1 MSSRTADA
9 VVDVCLT
16 FLAASGLAS
25 NTLVLVVFYRCPAL
39 RSPSN
44 RFVGSLVLA
53 DLVSSTVLAPTL
65 ISTRVSLV
73 SLAAGVGTLVATASV
88 FSVVAIAVDRYS
100 AVLSPLHYAMT
111 VTRRRSLAVIALVW
125 SMSMALASPHLLMPC
140 ENPLF
145 WLSHSLILLF
155 IGFTFPL
162 IALVLI
168 YARMYAAAHRNSV
181 RTRRHSVSGC
191 GAELDAWRRTS
202 NATFSALLFREEGR
216 AVKTA
221 VMVIA
226 SFLFCW
232 TPFFVSSTSQAWGS
246 VTLPPALVGIC
257 ALSASSLNPFVY
269 VFRNES
275 VRKEAGRVVCWWRV
289 SGGSACPTGALSPMT
304 GGAPPPPLLRHQP
317 SSHCDSMSVQS
328 FQMSTADCPH
338 NDQQP
343 PPADFVA
350 TYNPVHGDTLRYE
363 SVTFRLAQR
372 RCGTCVRQNSDSSS
386 GSGHPLLTPLPRRQR
401 PSSEPSTPRH
411 LNNNDADADDRAPVV
426 FKLESGGGDNSRP
439 GNTIKTVTSPM
450 ASLKSPMT
458 SLKTVTS
465 QLSAEPPLCNGTS
478 DESKRERY
486 RLQRLRA
493 VELED
498 PGTQV

>member
-168 YARMYAAAHRNSV
+168 YARMYAAAHR
-181 RTRRHSVSGC
+181 
-191 GAELDAWRRTS
+191 
-202 NATFSALLFREEGR
+202 
-216 AVKTA
+216 
-221 VMVIA
+221 
-226 SFLFCW
+226 
-232 TPFFVSSTSQAWGS
+232 
-246 VTLPPALVGIC
+246 
-257 ALSASSLNPFVY
+257 
-269 VFRNES
+269 
-275 VRKEAGRVVCWWRV
+275 
-289 SGGSACPTGALSPMT
+289 
-304 GGAPPPPLLRHQP
+304 
-317 SSHCDSMSVQS
+317 
-328 FQMSTADCPH
+328 
-338 NDQQP
+338 
-343 PPADFVA
+343 
-350 TYNPVHGDTLRYE
+350 
-363 SVTFRLAQR
+363 
-372 RCGTCVRQNSDSSS
+372 
-386 GSGHPLLTPLPRRQR
+386 
-401 PSSEPSTPRH
+401 
-411 LNNNDADADDRAPVV
+411 
-426 FKLESGGGDNSRP
+426 
-439 GNTIKTVTSPM
+439 
-450 ASLKSPMT
+450 
-458 SLKTVTS
+458 
-465 QLSAEPPLCNGTS
+465 
-478 DESKRERY
+478 
-486 RLQRLRA
+486 
-493 VELED
+493 
-498 PGTQV
+498 

>member
-1 MSSRTADA
+1 MSSGTADA
-9 VVDVCLT
+9 VVDVCMTL
-16 FLAASGLAS
+16 LAASGLAS
-25 NTLVLVVFYRCPAL
+25 NALVLVVFYRCPAL

-44 RFVGSLVLA
+44 RFVGSLVFA
-53 DLVSSTVLAPTL
+53 DLLSSVVLAPVL
-65 ISTRVSLV
+65 MSHLPLLS
-73 SLAAGVGTLVATASV
+73 AGFSTLVATSSV
-88 FSVVAIAVDRYS
+88 FSIVAIAIDRYS

-125 SMSMALASPHLLMPC
+125 SLSVALASPHLLMPC
-140 ENPLF
+140 ENAIF

-168 YARMYAAAHRNSV
+168 YARMYAAAHRNSL
-181 RTRRHSVSGC
+181 RTRRHSVSGDL
-191 GAELDAWRRTS
+191 EVSRRTS

-221 VMVIA
+221 VMVIV
-226 SFLFCW
+226 SYLFCW
-232 TPFFVSSTSQAWGS
+232 TPFFVSSTSQTWGRVS
-246 VTLPPALVGIC
+246 LPNSLVGLC

-275 VRKEAGRVVCWWRV
+275 VRKEASRVVCWWRV
-289 SGGSACPTGALSPMT
+289 GTPCPSSL
-304 GGAPPPPLLRHQP
+304 PPHSSVPPLLKHQP

-328 FQMSTADCPH
+328 FQMSTTECPH
-338 NDQQP
+338 SHSDL

-350 TYNPVHGDTLRYE
+350 TYNPVHAGDSLRYE

-372 RCGTCVRQNSDSSS
+372 RCGTCIRQNSDSSS

-411 LNNNDADADDRAPVV
+411 FNNNDSDDKGTIFKFQLDAMDSLNTTNNNRT
-426 FKLESGGGDNSRP
+426 SNGGVSCG
-439 GNTIKTVTSPM
+439 KTVVITEPNEEKKSTTTSTV
-450 ASLKSPMT
+450 SVVKTT
-458 SLKTVTS
+458 SSENTTM
-465 QLSAEPPLCNGTS
+465 

-486 RLQRLRA
+486 RLQRLPA
-493 VELED
+493 VEVDD